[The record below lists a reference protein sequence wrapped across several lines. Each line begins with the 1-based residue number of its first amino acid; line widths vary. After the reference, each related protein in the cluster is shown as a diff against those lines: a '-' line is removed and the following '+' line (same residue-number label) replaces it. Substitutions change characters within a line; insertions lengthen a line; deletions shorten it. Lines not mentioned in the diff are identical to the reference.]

1 MSSLLTTETSYLAP
15 TAFPVPTTTEAPTAL
30 ADAVNAFFRNER
42 KIIIAVVSF
51 LLLVLAVFTLRP
63 KQYEAHMLFMVRNEA
78 STFPISSFDDR
89 PQMQQPEQAMTDVQI
104 GTEIELLKGNEL
116 HRQVI
121 SAMHPGLSSSQLDSR
136 LLAFNKALTVLPVP
150 KTTLIAVTY
159 SATAKEEAVGTLT
172 TLSKLY
178 LAYRAKIR
186 GSDGA
191 FVFFDQEANRYHQKL
206 LADQAALAKF
216 NQANQVSLVDEEKD
230 VVIHKLSDARAAL
243 YDNEANLREA
253 EKRIATMQSARSTLP
268 ARVTTERRD
277 LPDQIGFGHL
287 SSILADLE
295 NERLDLLTKYH
306 PTDRRVQEVEAK
318 IANVRE
324 AMKDAHQSK
333 SVEEQSD
340 LNPIRQTVEADLQQ
354 STFRSAGLQAREKSL
369 AAQVSQYEAKLQ
381 QLNQITGQNEDLQGK
396 IKQDH
401 ANYDVYSRRREDARI
416 SRTLDND
423 KIANVR
429 QVVAPAIVPRANRER
444 LLSVV
449 CICVIGV
456 LLIVGVGVL
465 AGLWSP
471 SFHSPWEL
479 ENAIGAPVLA
489 TIPLLSNG
497 HGHIKALPRPS
508 NGNGASNGLD
518 LHGSTQEGGFLEPLT
533 ENVPPQMLS
542 PISRYVGC
550 IDEDCFQSGG
560 AYLPLIERLRR
571 IDPSEPGGGAV
582 FAFTACNQGEGV
594 SHFVRDLGVELANY
608 TGKTVAIVNAPDTY
622 ESAVG
627 SDSLTTTE
635 FRGRTAHSGE
645 TFLKQWFQRLRD
657 SHDYVLIDCPPLG
670 ASRAATIFGPQSD
683 GLLLVVAA
691 GETTRIQLRGGLAML
706 SLASVRV
713 LGLALNKRSYP
724 IPDAIYNRL

>member
-1 MSSLLTTETSYLAP
+1 VTSLLTTETSYLVP
-15 TAFPVPTTTEAPTAL
+15 TAFPVPTTTEAPTAF
-30 ADAVNAFFRNER
+30 ADVVNAFFRNKR
-42 KIIIAVVSF
+42 KIVIAAVSF
-51 LLLVLAVFTLRP
+51 LLLVLAIFTLRP
-63 KQYEAHMLFMVRNEA
+63 KQYQAHMMFVVRNEA

-121 SAMHPGLSSSQLDSR
+121 SAMHPGLSSSQMDSR
-136 LLAFNKALTVLPVP
+136 LLTFNKELTVLPVP
-150 KTTLIAVTY
+150 KTTLIGVTY
-159 SATAKEEAVGTLT
+159 SGPVKEEAVATLT

-191 FVFFDQEANRYHQKL
+191 YVFFDQEANRYHQKL
-206 LADQAALAKF
+206 LGDQAALAKF
-216 NQANQVSLVDEEKD
+216 NQANQVSLLSEEKD
-230 VVIHKLSDARAAL
+230 VIIHKLSDARAAL

-253 EKRIATMQSARSTLP
+253 DKRIETMKSARSTMP

-295 NERLDLLTKYH
+295 NERVDLLTKYH

-324 AMKDAHQSK
+324 AMKPAHQSK

-369 AAQVSQYEAKLQ
+369 AAQVNQYEAKLQ

-396 IKQDH
+396 IKQDE
-401 ANYDVYSRRREDARI
+401 ANYEVYSKRREDARI

-429 QVVAPAIVPRANRER
+429 PVVAPAIVPQANREK

-449 CICVIGV
+449 CVCVIGV

-489 TIPLLSNG
+489 TIPLVSNG
-497 HGHIKALPRPS
+497 NGHIKAPPRLS
-508 NGNGASNGLD
+508 NGNGASNGLNRHD
-518 LHGSTQEGGFLEPLT
+518 STPEGGFLEPLT
-533 ENVPPQMLS
+533 DNVPPQMLP

-550 IDEDCFQSGG
+550 IDEDCFESGG

-571 IDPSEPGGGAV
+571 IDPSEPGGGTV
-582 FAFTACNQGEGV
+582 FTFTACNQGEGV
-594 SHFVRDLGVELANY
+594 SHFVRELGVELTNY
-608 TGKTVAIVNAPDTY
+608 TGKKVAIVNAPDTY

-627 SDSLTTTE
+627 SDSLTTAE
-635 FRGRTAHSGE
+635 FRGRTAYSGE
-645 TFLKQWFQRLRD
+645 KFLKQWFQRLRD
-657 SHDYVLIDCPPLG
+657 SHDYVLIDCPPLS

-683 GLLLVVAA
+683 GLLLVVGA
-691 GETTRIQLRGGLAML
+691 GEATRIQLRGGLAML

>member
-1 MSSLLTTETSYLAP
+1 MASLLTTETSYLVP
-15 TAFPVPTTTEAPTAL
+15 TAFPVPTTKEAPTAF
-30 ADAVNAFFRNER
+30 ADVVNAFFRNKR
-42 KIIIAVVSF
+42 KIVIAAVSF
-51 LLLVLAVFTLRP
+51 LLLVLAIFILRP
-63 KQYEAHMLFMVRNEA
+63 KQYEAHLMFMVRDEA

-104 GTEIELLKGNEL
+104 GTEIELLQGNEL

-136 LLAFNKALTVLPVP
+136 LLTFTKELTVLPVP
-150 KTTLIAVTY
+150 KTTLISVSY
-159 SATAKEEAVGTLT
+159 SAKSKEEAVSALT

-191 FVFFDQEANRYHQKL
+191 YAFFDQEANRYHQKL
-206 LADQAALAKF
+206 QEDHTALAKF
-216 NQANQVSLVDEEKD
+216 NQTNQVSLLSEEKD
-230 VVIHKLSDARAAL
+230 VIIHKLSDARAAL
-243 YDNEANLREA
+243 YDNEANVREA
-253 EKRIATMQSARSTLP
+253 DKRIQTMQSASSTMP
-268 ARVTTERRD
+268 VRVTTQRRD
-277 LPDQIGFGHL
+277 LPDQIGLGHL
-287 SSILADLE
+287 NSILADLE
-295 NERLDLLTKYH
+295 NERVNLLTKYH
-306 PTDRRVQEVEAK
+306 PTDRRVQEVDAK
-318 IANVRE
+318 IANILE
-324 AMKDAHQSK
+324 AQKRTQQSK
-333 SVEEQSD
+333 ATEEQSD

-354 STFRSAGLQAREKSL
+354 STFRSAGLQARGKSL
-369 AAQVSQYEAKLQ
+369 AAQANQYEAKLQ
-381 QLNQITGQNEDLQGK
+381 QLNQITGQNDDLQRK
-396 IKQDH
+396 IKQDE
-401 ANYDVYSRRREDARI
+401 ANYDVYSKRREDARI

-429 QVVAPAIVPRANRER
+429 QVVAPAIVPRANIET

-497 HGHIKALPRPS
+497 NGHLKALPRPS
-508 NGNGASNGLD
+508 NGNGASNGLHMHD
-518 LHGSTQEGGFLEPLT
+518 STQEGGFLEPLT
-533 ENVPPQMLS
+533 DNVPPQMLP
-542 PISRYVGC
+542 PIYRYVGG
-550 IDEDCFQSGG
+550 IDEDCFESGG

-582 FAFTACNQGEGV
+582 FTFTACKQGEGV

-645 TFLKQWFQRLRD
+645 KFLKQWFQRLRD
-657 SHDYVLIDCPPLG
+657 SHDYVLIDCPPLS

-683 GLLLVVAA
+683 GLLLVVGA
-691 GETTRIQLRGGLAML
+691 GETTRVQLRGGLAML

-713 LGLALNKRSYP
+713 IGLALNKRSYP